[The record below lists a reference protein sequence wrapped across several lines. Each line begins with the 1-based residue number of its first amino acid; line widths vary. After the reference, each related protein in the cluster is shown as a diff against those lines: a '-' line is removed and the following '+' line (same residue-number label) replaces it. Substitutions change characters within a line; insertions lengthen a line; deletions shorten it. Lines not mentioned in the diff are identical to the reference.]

1 MTNRWLNAF
10 AERYVSATKLSE
22 WSNLTEPRAT
32 GRQSVGPHLP
42 IMSTSAEPTCG
53 HSIALY
59 ELSTTVNRQ
68 LNQSEIDAVFQ
79 KVKGPLSDAGSHPV
93 PFDFR
98 RPDRIAKSQVQAIR
112 MLHESFVRNLGSSL
126 SAYLRSYLTVNL
138 ISVEQLAYGEFLEG
152 LAAPTYLVSLSLRPY
167 DGSALIEMSPSL
179 TFPIIE
185 IILGGKGH
193 AGMNLKREVTE
204 IEQSLLET
212 LFRIILND
220 LKEAWKPVTPI
231 DFKFQAAATEP
242 QMLQIL
248 APNEAV
254 VSVSIEI
261 RIGEISGTLNLAIP
275 SINIKM
281 IGSKFDQ
288 QWSLRKTEPTEAEQQ
303 RALDLIRDAE
313 VRMEARLQ
321 GPKLR
326 VRDLLDLKTGDLLEL
341 DYRLDRLLDCDVNG
355 TTKFQGRVVNSNQK
369 KAFLVESMP
378 EAR

>member
-1 MTNRWLNAF
+1 
-10 AERYVSATKLSE
+10 
-22 WSNLTEPRAT
+22 
-32 GRQSVGPHLP
+32 
-42 IMSTSAEPTCG
+42 
-53 HSIALY
+53 
-59 ELSTTVNRQ
+59 VNRQ

-79 KVKGPLSDAGSHPV
+79 KVKGPLGDADSRPV
-93 PFDFR
+93 PAFDFR

-179 TFPIIE
+179 IFPIIE

-193 AGMNLKREVTE
+193 AGANLKREVTE

-220 LKEAWKPVTPI
+220 LKEAWKAVTPI
-231 DFKFQAAATEP
+231 DFKVQAMATEP

-261 RIGEISGTLNLAIP
+261 RIGDISGTLNLAIP

-288 QWSLRKTEPTEAEQQ
+288 QWSLRKTEPTELEQR
-303 RALDLIRDAE
+303 RASDLIQGAE
-313 VRMEARLQ
+313 VGLDARLR

-326 VRDLLDLKTGDLLEL
+326 VRDLLDLKAGDLLQL
-341 DYRLDRLLDCDVNG
+341 DYRLDQLLDCDING
-355 TTKFQGRVVNSNQK
+355 TAKFRGRVVNSHQK
-369 KAFLVESMP
+369 KAFLIESMP
-378 EAR
+378 VAR

>member
-1 MTNRWLNAF
+1 
-10 AERYVSATKLSE
+10 V
-22 WSNLTEPRAT
+22 
-32 GRQSVGPHLP
+32 
-42 IMSTSAEPTCG
+42 
-53 HSIALY
+53 Y
-59 ELSTTVNRQ
+59 EVHDTMARQ
-68 LNQSEIDAVFQ
+68 LTQTEIDAVFQ
-79 KVKGPLSDAGSHPV
+79 KDKGLPDEPRVAPV

-112 MLHESFVRNLGSSL
+112 MLHESFVRNLASSL

-152 LAAPTYLVSLSLRPY
+152 LTAPTYVVSLSLRPY
-167 DGSALIEMSPSL
+167 DGSALIELSPSL
-179 TFPIIE
+179 IFPIIE
-185 IILGGKGH
+185 IILGGKGRV
-193 AGMNLKREVTE
+193 GTNLKREVTE

-220 LKEAWKPVTPI
+220 LKEAWKAVTPI
-231 DFKFQAAATEP
+231 DFKLQAAATEP

-303 RALDLIRDAE
+303 RALTLIRNSA
-313 VRMEARLQ
+313 VQLEARLR

-326 VRDLLDLKTGDLLEL
+326 VRDLLDLKAGDLLQL
-341 DYRLDRLLDCDVNG
+341 DHRLDQLLDCDING
-355 TTKFQGRVVNSNQK
+355 TTKFRGRVVNSNQK
-369 KAFLVESMP
+369 KGFLIESLSDVG
-378 EAR
+378 